1 MNQFSRRVCVLL
13 VAWLTATITTGHE
26 LKHQAS
32 EHVKIKSA
40 VLTGKEKRSVR
51 HDVRRTL
58 NLRLRGGSLHQTVR
72 QGLQFAKRVPS
83 ALQDDID
90 YTEGKKYIFIMSDFT
105 GFTASHI
112 LTAVLYQF
120 PSCSHS
126 NSVTTQ
132 VFSNVKSVL
141 KMRRIIAFAKY
152 VGALVCFTIRDTE
165 LRKELAD
172 ECKEANIAAV
182 DLLGDLSDGLS
193 HFLELTPIKDSA
205 DQVDSTLQRKPL
217 SSGYFKRIEAVDFAI
232 KMDEG
237 SFPEN
242 YHKADL
248 VLVGVS
254 RVQKTPLAM
263 YLSQQFGLKVANTK
277 IVLDCPAEPELLK
290 IDPKKVFALTCQA
303 DWLLKMRRRRVMMVR
318 SDFQD
323 DSLRKGSIKFEVGPG
338 HSETEYAS
346 MDYIR
351 TELEYADSIFRQNPQ
366 WNRIDITGLSVE
378 EVADLHIVP
387 ALPRRPTVIEGAL
400 EALSCNFCIV
410 RVDTNEIDRFEA
422 DGLHQTRG
430 AWSESDEQGVHFG
443 AAAAAM
449 SSQSMMPGGAPNAT
463 ESDPF
468 ARIAYQV
475 GKGSWETWGSSLQL
489 MFMSEGLSSLTH
501 ISRETMVG
509 KSILSLLKCI
519 SGTQSDPALLQE
531 LLHALYVGI
540 EKTVVVTCSR
550 ADEGRTTFLNEVH
563 VAPVKNRVG
572 MNALYVV
579 SMREIFPLREE
590 KEHENSVRDV
600 EETEM
605 EMENEDVSHV
615 CEKTRRQ
622 TFYTVLDATID
633 GLPLCYASK
642 GFFKMTGF
650 SEKEVMSA
658 AGGHIYTL
666 WGAAE
671 GGMKNDIPSHELEII
686 KSKVEKGVAFNAC
699 FKSFRKDCASFWNLA
714 HLEPVCDDWGTLK
727 YYVGIHHAVLS

>member
-387 ALPRRPTVIEGAL
+387 ALPRRPTVIEVAAARSDPAGGDRELPGSAGGSVL
-400 EALSCNFCIV
+400 QLLHRARRHQRDRQV
-410 RVDTNEIDRFEA
+410 RGRRIASDSRSMVGERR
-422 DGLHQTRG
+422 TRR
-430 AWSESDEQGVHFG
+430 SLRSRSRSDEQPEHDAGWRDALLSIRSPAPWQVEPRTRL
-443 AAAAAM
+443 
-449 SSQSMMPGGAPNAT
+449 SRIPSQGSRTRWTCLALCFRVTCTCRLAKAVGRLGGAVY
-463 ESDPF
+463 S
-468 ARIAYQV
+468 
-475 GKGSWETWGSSLQL
+475 
-489 MFMSEGLSSLTH
+489 
-501 ISRETMVG
+501 
-509 KSILSLLKCI
+509 
-519 SGTQSDPALLQE
+519 
-531 LLHALYVGI
+531 
-540 EKTVVVTCSR
+540 
-550 ADEGRTTFLNEVH
+550 
-563 VAPVKNRVG
+563 
-572 MNALYVV
+572 
-579 SMREIFPLREE
+579 
-590 KEHENSVRDV
+590 
-600 EETEM
+600 
-605 EMENEDVSHV
+605 
-615 CEKTRRQ
+615 
-622 TFYTVLDATID
+622 
-633 GLPLCYASK
+633 
-642 GFFKMTGF
+642 
-650 SEKEVMSA
+650 
-658 AGGHIYTL
+658 
-666 WGAAE
+666 
-671 GGMKNDIPSHELEII
+671 
-686 KSKVEKGVAFNAC
+686 
-699 FKSFRKDCASFWNLA
+699 
-714 HLEPVCDDWGTLK
+714 
-727 YYVGIHHAVLS
+727 